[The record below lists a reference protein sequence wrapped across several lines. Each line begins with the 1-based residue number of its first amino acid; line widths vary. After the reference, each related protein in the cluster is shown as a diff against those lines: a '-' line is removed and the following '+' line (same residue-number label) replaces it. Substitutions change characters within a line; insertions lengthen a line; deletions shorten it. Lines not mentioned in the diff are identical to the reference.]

1 MDAFPCQP
9 QCGSLHEICSSP
21 NISMALLSESDA
33 TEHFRWKLMS
43 WPPLGHSNTI
53 LYALLIVDNTSFSN
67 FARLNRKSLLRVLTP
82 GRSLPSISACGPIL
96 RTATG
101 ERLAFAETV
110 MLALMMAALLTGR
123 FSEVYSCALAFSLSM
138 NLLGFPEIPLL
149 YREEQSRPSSS
160 VGCRDC
166 ILQSDR
172 R

>member
-82 GRSLPSISACGPIL
+82 GRSLL
-96 RTATG
+96 RFQ
-101 ERLAFAETV
+101 R
-110 MLALMMAALLTGR
+110 AAR
-123 FSEVYSCALAFSLSM
+123 YCVQRQE
-138 NLLGFPEIPLL
+138 
-149 YREEQSRPSSS
+149 S
-160 VGCRDC
+160 VLHLPR
-166 ILQSDR
+166 Q
-172 R
+172 